1 MDRKEQ
7 IKKLREESHSLFL
20 QRERV
25 HEELSK
31 LELEQAW
38 EDHPCECVKL
48 NGDIEIYDMM
58 EQERRN
64 RRGLGFG
71 FVSHCLSAIK
81 NCPKCEGK
89 GIPQLAG

>member
-7 IKKLREESHSLFL
+7 MNLLRAESRSLQTRRDL
-20 QRERV
+20 I
-25 HEELSK
+25 HKMLDK

-38 EDHPCECVKL
+38 EDHPCTCVKL
-48 NGDIEIYDMM
+48 NGDIGIYDMM